1 MSNKGL
7 QKYTVTEASNITL
20 GQAGVAFLSG
30 TSTYTPPE
38 GQVVVAIQFVEDT
51 LFDDATDGNETL
63 GADQTASTDPSNWA
77 TDEQGGPGTNSVAI
91 NQTMMLAGMTI
102 YGRWKQVAFDSGKA
116 FLYLG

>member
-1 MSNKGL
+1 MANGL
-7 QKYTVTEASNITL
+7 QKYTVQEAQNLGL
-20 GQAGVAFLSG
+20 GQGGVAFLSG

-38 GQVVVAIQFVEDT
+38 GSVVVAIQFVEDT
-51 LFDDATDGNETL
+51 LFDAATDGNETL
-63 GADQTASTDPSNWA
+63 AVDQTTSSDASNWA